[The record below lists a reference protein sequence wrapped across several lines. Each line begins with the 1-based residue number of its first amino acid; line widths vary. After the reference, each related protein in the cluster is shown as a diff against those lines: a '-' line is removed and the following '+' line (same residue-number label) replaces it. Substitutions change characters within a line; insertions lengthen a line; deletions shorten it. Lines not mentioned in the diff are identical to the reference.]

1 MVIISSIDVQNV
13 HLCVS
18 LAEMIL
24 VGVFGGRKADGH
36 ISSIG
41 FVRLDMSPS
50 TNTPAEIFGELH
62 AINHLPAFPS
72 GNSYDYLGPF
82 GSSSPPCRSF
92 GTYGHIIAFIGSD
105 NNESSYSTLLD

>member
-1 MVIISSIDVQNV
+1 MVILSSIEVRNV

-24 VGVFGGRKADGH
+24 VGVFGGREADGH

-50 TNTPAEIFGELH
+50 ASTPAEIFGKLD
-62 AINHLPAFPS
+62 AINHSPAFV
-72 GNSYDYLGPF
+72 LGLNA
-82 GSSSPPCRSF
+82 
-92 GTYGHIIAFIGSD
+92 II
-105 NNESSYSTLLD
+105 